1 MLSIILLPMGIH
13 GKVFSRDICMIKPII
28 RFSKPSIAVIKNKKS
43 FFEENEK
50 HLSHVRSVN
59 NTYIQQPK
67 RKTCKTCQN
76 PIGTSDIIVQKVEYS
91 NCSYCGHL
99 NGLYEDTLEFAKS
112 MYANEDG
119 KTYAKN
125 YLEDY
130 DSRVT
135 DIYLP
140 KVDFLLEALKND
152 SVNEKLSLTDV
163 GCGGGHFV
171 KACEI
176 HGLSATGY
184 DTNQELIKLGSTKMS
199 SNKLE
204 YKDLEKIDDII
215 KDNNSE
221 ILSLV
226 GVLEHL
232 MNPIQA
238 LQAFVVSKS
247 TYLYLQVPLFSLSV
261 LLESMNPEV
270 FPRQMN
276 AGHTHLYTN
285 KSLNFLCNKFNLDKI
300 GEWWFGTDMV
310 DLYRHLQIKVNSNN
324 KVTKKNLIDS
334 LFGEFIDETQSC
346 LDSKKLCSGV
356 NMILKKTS

>member
-1 MLSIILLPMGIH
+1 M
-13 GKVFSRDICMIKPII
+13 KPII
-28 RFSKPSIAVIKNKKS
+28 KFSKPSVAVIKNKKS

-50 HLSHVRSVN
+50 HLAHVRSVN
-59 NTYIQQPK
+59 EIYKKQPL
-67 RKTCKTCQN
+67 RKYCKTCQN
-76 PIGTSDIIVQKVEYS
+76 SIGTIDIVVQDVEYS
-91 NCSYCGHL
+91 ACSFCGHF

-125 YLEDY
+125 YLENY
-130 DSRVT
+130 KSRVE
-135 DIYLP
+135 DIYVP
-140 KVDFLLEALKND
+140 KVDFLLEVLKND
-152 SVNEKLSLTDV
+152 NAKKNISLTDV

-176 HGLSATGY
+176 RKLFAIGY

-199 SNKLE
+199 GNKLE
-204 YKDLEKIDDII
+204 YKDLEKIDEII
-215 KDNNSE
+215 KKNESE

-232 MNPIQA
+232 MNPIDA
-238 LQAFVVSKS
+238 LQAFVESKAK
-247 TYLYLQVPLFSLSV
+247 YLYLQVPLFSLSV

-276 AGHTHLYTN
+276 AGHTHLYTD
-285 KSLNFLCNKFNLDKI
+285 KSINFLCEKFNLDKI

-310 DLYRHLQIKVNSNN
+310 DLYRHLQIKVKSPN
-324 KVTKKNLIDS
+324 KDKKENLVNE
-334 LFGEFIDETQSC
+334 LFGQFIDETQNY

-356 NMILKKTS
+356 NMVMKKSS